1 VRKVTLRAPAG
12 RRALAAAVCALQLA
26 LPATALAQEQSAAS
40 EAGWGALSGLCSLV
54 YAPVKVAYAIT
65 GSVIGGIAWALS
77 AGDNDVFDAV
87 ITPAVRGD
95 YVVTP
100 AHLRGEDQLQF
111 LGEAP
116 RQAQAYAP
124 PAQPTTY

>member
-1 VRKVTLRAPAG
+1 VRPAG
-12 RRALAAAVCALQLA
+12 RRALAGALVALSLA
-26 LPATALAQEQSAAS
+26 LLPATALAQESAAS
-40 EAGWGALSGLCSLV
+40 EAGWGALAGLCSLV

-65 GSVIGGIAWALS
+65 GSVIGGVAWALS
-77 AGDNDVFDAV
+77 AGDNAVLDAV

-111 LGEAP
+111 LGQAP
-116 RQAQAYAP
+116 RPAETYAP
-124 PAQPTTY
+124 TQPTTY